1 MSFSYNLKRIRKDK
15 NLTQEELAEMLNVS
29 RQAVSKWEQK
39 LGYPEIET
47 LFNIANQ
54 LDVSLDTLMSEE
66 MSESDKKDISN
77 ITGKIVIKAYDHQ
90 SFATCSK
97 ISSGKLYHKKERKD
111 YANYALWGV
120 EGTGF
125 FGGNYTLLGLYLNK
139 GDIDKEVEE
148 ILNAMK
154 KGISYY
160 ELKYAN
166 EVIKQ
171 RGKFKIVK

>member
-1 MSFSYNLKRIRKDK
+1 M
-15 NLTQEELAEMLNVS
+15 
-29 RQAVSKWEQK
+29 
-39 LGYPEIET
+39 
-47 LFNIANQ
+47 
-54 LDVSLDTLMSEE
+54 
-66 MSESDKKDISN
+66 
-77 ITGKIVIKAYDHQ
+77 
-90 SFATCSK
+90 
-97 ISSGKLYHKKERKD
+97 YHKKERKD

-125 FGGNYTLLGLYLNK
+125 FAGNYMLLGLYLNK
-139 GDIDKEVEE
+139 DDIDKEVEE
-148 ILNAMK
+148 IINAMK